1 MTVLIKRLDRNTQ
14 ELKPIAR
21 VDSGRITH
29 GADAISDLLVD
40 GQVPTEAELLD
51 RFRGPTLF
59 AAKVDPGNKTT
70 P

>member
-1 MTVLIKRLDRNTQ
+1 MTVLIQRLDPDTNN
-14 ELKPIAR
+14 LKPIAR
-21 VDSGRITH
+21 IDSGRITH
-29 GADAISDLLVD
+29 GADVIDDLLVG

-59 AAKVDPGNKTT
+59 ASKIDPSDDIT